1 MADMVMPASI
11 DAARNIDLELAN
23 FPRLCTIAKPFG
35 NPLRDGDRAGSCE
48 AAIIKPGAGN
58 NVGHEPG
65 IRGGET
71 LPGKPVEHL
80 GQIIERDMRQD
91 EVLFMRDADLVMRKC
106 FS

>member
-23 FPRLCTIAKPFG
+23 FPRPRTIAEPFG
-35 NPLRDGDRAGSCE
+35 NALGDGDRAGGRQ

-58 NVGHEPG
+58 NVGHEAG

-80 GQIIERDMRQD
+80 GQIIEGDMRQD
-91 EVLFMRDADLVMRKC
+91 EVLFMRDADLALRKA